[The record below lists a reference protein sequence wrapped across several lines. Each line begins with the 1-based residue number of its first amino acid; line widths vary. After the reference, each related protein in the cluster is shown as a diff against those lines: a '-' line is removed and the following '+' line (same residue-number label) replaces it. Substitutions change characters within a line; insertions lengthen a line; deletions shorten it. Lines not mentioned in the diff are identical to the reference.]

1 MKALVRIK
9 RQCMC
14 VKNVRWFLVWTAW
27 SMIHF
32 RKWEQ
37 LQKMWWHLEFKKLHL
52 LPTAGPV
59 HFAGVI
65 MKTSDLENVLCL
77 GHGDEQKVRMTQWH
91 DYVVKL
97 KVSAC
102 SKCSS
107 MQSTTFDEV
116 RWELL
121 DFSWSSSPK
130 QGLKSNLNPFESSFQ
145 TFWGLNT
152 IECPGNPR

>member
-1 MKALVRIK
+1 
-9 RQCMC
+9 MC
-14 VKNVRWFLVWTAW
+14 VKNVYTLVFGMNW
-27 SMIHF
+27 SIIHF

-37 LQKMWWHLEFKKLHL
+37 LQNMWWHLEFKKLHL

-59 HFAGVI
+59 HFAGVVV
-65 MKTSDLENVLCL
+65 KTSDLEHVLCL
-77 GHGDEQKVRMTQWH
+77 RHGDEQKVRMTQWH

-97 KVSAC
+97 KSPHVRNVRAC
-102 SKCSS
+102 KKRPS
-107 MQSTTFDEV
+107 MNEV

-121 DFSWSSSPK
+121 DFTWSSSPK